1 MPHMARHG
9 PAATKLQPAGPCP
22 ARNPMTQRRPSSPS
36 RPAKPSTGRPQRPAI
51 DAADPARL
59 DAPKGTRSDRRS
71 DGPGRPGQPSPR
83 GKAGEAPR
91 KSGNAGREG
100 RPERRPGAG
109 LVPGRGPGRNRRG
122 GEPAVDAQ
130 PEVTAVDA
138 QPAQSVHSGE
148 PHMQPGESAM
158 QPGEVRLNKAI
169 AGAGVCSRRQADDL
183 IQQGVV
189 RVNGEVVDTPG
200 ARVVPGRDRIEVR
213 GQLLELDAAPTAFTY
228 VMLHKPVQVVSTV
241 RDPQGRPTVLGI
253 LPPELRGGRL
263 YPVGRLDYFSEGL
276 LILTDDGDLTNRL
289 THPRYHLP
297 KVYMVKVRG
306 HVTES
311 TLAPM
316 RQGMTLAEGEKLAPV
331 DVRLLQSDRQASLF
345 EMTLHQGVNRQIRR
359 MCRDLGLTVLLL
371 RRVRQGPLE
380 LGELPKGAAR
390 RLTPHEV
397 TALRR
402 AAGLES

>member
-1 MPHMARHG
+1 
-9 PAATKLQPAGPCP
+9 
-22 ARNPMTQRRPSSPS
+22 MTQRRPSSPS
-36 RPAKPSTGRPQRPAI
+36 RPPKSPAGRPQRPKGRATGQSSP
-51 DAADPARL
+51 DAVSDGGSANAPVHATSSRKDARTERRSDSPNRALRADRRPQSDQTPKQGMHPGADAASRRDADRAPDRRVETLAAADPVRH
-59 DAPKGTRSDRRS
+59 
-71 DGPGRPGQPSPR
+71 SP
-83 GKAGEAPR
+83 
-91 KSGNAGREG
+91 
-100 RPERRPGAG
+100 
-109 LVPGRGPGRNRRG
+109 
-122 GEPAVDAQ
+122 AQ
-130 PEVTAVDA
+130 PDTGGDLTMPTGDA
-138 QPAQSVHSGE
+138 
-148 PHMQPGESAM
+148 AM

-183 IQQGVV
+183 ILQGVV
-189 RVNGEVVDTPG
+189 RVNDEVVNTPG

-213 GQLLELDAAPTAFTY
+213 GQMLALDAAPAAFTY

-241 RDPQGRPTVLGI
+241 RDPQGRATVLGI
-253 LPPELRGGRL
+253 LPPDLRGGRL

-276 LILTDDGDLTNRL
+276 LILTDDGELTNRL

-306 HVTES
+306 HVTEAA
-311 TLAPM
+311 LAPM
-316 RQGMTLAEGEKLAPV
+316 RKGMTLAEGEQLAPV
-331 DVRLLQSDRQASLF
+331 EVRLLQSERQASLI
-345 EMTLHQGVNRQIRR
+345 EMTLHQGVNRQVRR

-390 RLTPHEV
+390 RLTAHEV